1 MKQES
6 DLLKKRIYDRV
17 LQMCVPV
24 KVDGESRRKKIASEN
39 LQIMKTIIRTINSDT
54 KLEMFNTK
62 SNMQDY
68 FELLFH
74 SNGQRVLDEEV
85 EASSCQKEN

>member
-1 MKQES
+1 MKKKDCLREFADYEDYNSES
-6 DLLKKRIYDRV
+6 
-17 LQMCVPV
+17 
-24 KVDGESRRKKIASEN
+24 
-39 LQIMKTIIRTINSDT
+39 INSDT

>member
-1 MKQES
+1 MFLKQES

-39 LQIMKTIIRTINSDT
+39 LQIMKTIIQN
-54 KLEMFNTK
+54 
-62 SNMQDY
+62 Q
-68 FELLFH
+68 
-74 SNGQRVLDEEV
+74 
-85 EASSCQKEN
+85 

>member
-1 MKQES
+1 
-6 DLLKKRIYDRV
+6 
-17 LQMCVPV
+17 
-24 KVDGESRRKKIASEN
+24 
-39 LQIMKTIIRTINSDT
+39 
-54 KLEMFNTK
+54 MFNTK

-74 SNGQRVLDEEV
+74 SNGQRVLDEEEE

>member
-1 MKQES
+1 MGLEMLFLWLVYFCLYEDYNSES
-6 DLLKKRIYDRV
+6 
-17 LQMCVPV
+17 
-24 KVDGESRRKKIASEN
+24 
-39 LQIMKTIIRTINSDT
+39 INSDT

-74 SNGQRVLDEEV
+74 INGQIVLDEEV